1 MIKKVFSLIVFLLL
15 ANAGIR
21 VGLVYFHDQNFKDAV
36 REIALF
42 GAGKPDDLL
51 RSKVMEAASENQIPL
66 DPDFIEIQRK
76 SIVGAGDHVVIK
88 YAYAVLVEVVPTKR
102 RRFEF
107 DYITP

>member
-1 MIKKVFSLIVFLLL
+1 MIKRLIGTVVFLLV

-21 VGLVYFHDQNFKDAV
+21 VALVYFHAEQFKDAV
-36 REIALF
+36 KEIALF
-42 GAGKPDDLL
+42 GAGKSDDTL
-51 RSKVMEAASENQIPL
+51 RSKVMEAAADNQIPL

-76 SIVGAGDHVVIK
+76 TTVGSGDHVVIK
-88 YAYAVLVEVVPTKR
+88 YAYATMVPVIPGNP

>member
-1 MIKKVFSLIVFLLL
+1 MVKRVVRVIVFLLL

-21 VGLVYFHDQNFKDAV
+21 IGGVYFHNEQFKDAV
-36 REIALF
+36 KEIALF
-42 GAGKPDDLL
+42 GAGKADEFL
-51 RSKVMEAASENQIPL
+51 RNKVMEAANDNHIPL

-76 SIVGAGDHVVIK
+76 TIVGAGDHVVIK
-88 YAYAVLVEVVPTKR
+88 YAYAVMVPVVPTKP